1 MQVRITAEMREEA
14 KRMAD
19 YCVSHYQELTE
30 FLGRRRL
37 PEPFT
42 FTPWNPSEPER
53 CAWSHLGDLEVFT
66 SPPPSD
72 SRILP
77 WDLDYDPFGVYDENG
92 PKAPTFTT
100 WDPSDPE
107 QWDFEH
113 GPRFDEWIGRTGK
126 YKIGYDS
133 SEDRSIQLWYRA
145 VPALAWADGDTCASW
160 LSRYLGWIR
169 LVVVD
174 QVGVRRPCP
183 GDPSEE
189 ATCLELVELI
199 EPRAAPV
206 EEEYRTLQEIAD
218 NWDNFS
224 GPEQKLA
231 KWWEDGADYW
241 EQFDRFLEVRDLGDG
256 RLVVAFGSKASFS
269 EDYDTL
275 QQILQPE
282 DDL

>member
-1 MQVRITAEMREEA
+1 MQVPITREMRTKAEQVV
-14 KRMAD
+14 D
-19 YCVSHYQELTE
+19 YYVSHGSRFIE
-30 FLGRRRL
+30 FLKISRL

-53 CAWSHLGDLEVFT
+53 FTWSRLSDLEVFT
-66 SPPPSD
+66 LPPPSD
-72 SRILP
+72 SRIVP
-77 WDLDYDPFGVYDENG
+77 WGPDEDPFGVYDD
-92 PKAPTFTT
+92 PKPLTFTT

-126 YKIGYDS
+126 YKIGYDFR
-133 SEDRSIQLWYRA
+133 EDRSIQLWRRA
-145 VPALAWADGDTCASW
+145 VPALAWADGETCASW
-160 LSRYLGWIR
+160 LSTYLEWIR

-183 GDPSEE
+183 GDLFEE
-189 ATCLELVELI
+189 AICLELAELI

-206 EEEYRTLQEIAD
+206 EEESRTLRAIAD

-231 KWWEDGADYW
+231 GWWQDGADYC
-241 EQFDRFLEVRDLGDG
+241 EEFARFLEVRDLGDG
-256 RLVVAFGSKASFS
+256 RLVVAFGFEASFS

-275 QQILQPE
+275 RQTLQPKE
-282 DDL
+282 DL